1 MRTRRIL
8 AAMVAL
14 SASMSVVGT
23 ATPAFAAP
31 AGCVADNKGLVLACD
46 HFVATPGLRGSIGL
60 VGDSVFLGSSPG
72 MSYPSLPLLL
82 NVNGWGP
89 IRMTTSLGM
98 RTNTATSTLD
108 TWKAQGFSPDYVAV
122 NLGANHFGDCTPATV
137 AACKTRIDALL
148 DRIALDLPDAVVWW
162 GKINYEQYGRGT
174 GYSAGMLGWNAA
186 LDQAAA
192 QRSGRLVIWDW
203 PTALLTSNPAI
214 ATDAFGIHPSSGA
227 EYVKRST
234 LITYHLN
241 AFMPAH
247 FAGPAVALPA
257 TSGAPLDYSPIP
269 PTTLYDTGAV
279 DVDPL
284 AAGVER
290 DIDLSGD
297 PSLPAGAQGLAVTV
311 TASNP
316 TAGGFLRLFPCGE
329 TQPTTSNLNFS
340 PGPARSAQALVRLSS
355 TGHLCVLANVGTDVS
370 ISAQGAFVPAGS
382 GDTFVP
388 STPARAI
395 DTRVLPAT
403 RAATVTVPVP
413 SADAVSISVTVAG
426 TSAGGTATVYECGQ
440 AVPELPNLTFGPSEV
455 IGIAAFVAVSASNT
469 ICVQVNTGD
478 TVYADVIVD
487 VTGTFQ
493 SSATGLRFQPAGA
506 TRLLDTRSA
515 VGGWWGRHVKSQT
528 ISVTSAPPGALAV
541 TGTIAMIRP
550 MLTGHIR
557 AYTCGQPL
565 PLTSAVNAP
574 GGLVAANTVTV
585 GINGT
590 QRSICLFASQNTNTT
605 FDVVGWWVATA

>member
-1 MRTRRIL
+1 MVAAL
-8 AAMVAL
+8 AALA
-14 SASMSVVGT
+14 AMSVVGT
-23 ATPAFAAP
+23 TTPAFAAP
-31 AGCVADNKGLVLACD
+31 PGCSADKHGLVLSCD

-98 RTNTATSTLD
+98 RTDTTAGSTMD
-108 TWKAQGFSPDYVAV
+108 AWKAQGFSPDYVAV
-122 NLGANHFGDCTPATV
+122 NLGANHFTDCSPATV
-137 AACKTRIDALL
+137 ATCKSSIDTLL
-148 DRIALDLPDAVVWW
+148 VHIALDFPDAVVWW
-162 GKINYEQYGRGT
+162 AKINYEKYGRGT
-174 GYSAGMLGWNAA
+174 GYSPGMLGWNMA

-192 QRSGRLVIWDW
+192 QRPGKLVTWDW

-241 AFMPAH
+241 TFMPAH
-247 FAGPAVALPA
+247 FAGPSVTLPP

-269 PTTLYDTGAV
+269 VTTVYDTGAA

-284 AAGVER
+284 TAGVER

-297 PSLPAGAQGLAVTV
+297 PTVPAGAQGLAVTV

-316 TAGGFLRLFPCGE
+316 SAGGFLRLYPCGE
-329 TQPTTSNLNFS
+329 AQPATSNLNFS
-340 PGPARSAQALVRLSS
+340 PGPARSAQALVRLSA

-370 ISAQGAFVPAGS
+370 VSAQGAFVAAGS

-395 DTRVLPAT
+395 DTREFPAT
-403 RAATVTVPVP
+403 RAETVTVPVP
-413 SADAVSISVTVAG
+413 SAVAVSVSVTVAG
-426 TSAGGTATVYECGQ
+426 MSAGGTATVYECGQ

-455 IGIAAFVAVSASNT
+455 IGVAAFVAVSPSNT
-469 ICVQVNTGD
+469 ICVRVNTGD
-478 TVYADVIVD
+478 TAYADVIVD

-493 SSATGLRFQPAGA
+493 SSGTGLRFQPASP

-515 VGGWWGRHVKSQT
+515 VGGWWGRHAKSQT
-528 ISVTSAPPGALAV
+528 IAVAAAPPGAQAV
-541 TGTIAMIRP
+541 TGTIAMVRP
-550 MLTGHIR
+550 ILSGHVR

-605 FDVVGWWVATA
+605 FDVVGWWVAST